1 MRRQKSFTSKNQMI
15 SASPR
20 IFTTLYYA
28 KNPLDPIV
36 LGMVESRLKDPFT
49 QADYLNKS
57 FTLAASILMPGPMVV
72 ETAIPFR

>member
-1 MRRQKSFTSKNQMI
+1 MRRQKSFTSKNQII
-15 SASPR
+15 STSSR

-36 LGMVESRLKDPFT
+36 IGMVESRLKDSFT
-49 QADYLNKS
+49 QVDYLNKS

>member
-1 MRRQKSFTSKNQMI
+1 MRRQKSFTSKNQII
-15 SASPR
+15 SMSSR

-36 LGMVESRLKDPFT
+36 KGMVESRLKDSFT
-49 QADYLNKS
+49 QVDYLNKS